1 MLRKKLI
8 KIGMTIGVGAM
19 AIGVFWNLNNNN
31 NNNNNKISKTITPE
45 DLMESTPKEEEQFPI
60 FQKSKTEYDE
70 LKKYAFK
77 EIKDR
82 CVYSLDDRIFL
93 LTEDSN
99 SDDVICFADCLTEQ
113 KARPLAIT
121 RDGDFMVLETEEGE
135 KIAVKMEISQSER
148 IIEPNENLIQ
158 FESFEDKDSLFKLE
172 IVE

>member
-31 NNNNNKISKTITPE
+31 NNNKISKPIIPE
-45 DLMESTPKEEEQFPI
+45 DLMESTQKEEEQFPI

-99 SDDVICFADCLTEQ
+99 SDDVICFADCSTEQ

-135 KIAVKMEISQSER
+135 KIAVKMEASQSER
-148 IIEPNENLIQ
+148 IIEPNKNLIQ